1 MIIGLLIV
9 QKSDLSYNGKYPG
22 LSGRIPYLL
31 HDDVALYMKRVRKYI
46 SKLGINESIHTY
58 IVGEYGPNSFRPHFH
73 LLLFFDSDK
82 LAQNIVRIANSYWRF
97 GRVDCSA
104 SRATLKTT
112 LARILIALVL
122 SPYIFRKFVLFGLSQ
137 DFQISSD
144 MLFSNLRLR
153 KLNRVTSMKS
163 LMERVCHIM
172 ALIPLYSHGARLSI
186 PAFTDPLYVDIAI
199 FMNLQR
205 YYDMLETL
213 NKDPHSRRQ
222 PCSSLPE

>member
-1 MIIGLLIV
+1 MNQYTHTLWESMDPTLSAHISISYYSLTPMNSPRILSELQIRVGDLDVSIV
-9 QKSDLSYNGKYPG
+9 LP
-22 LSGRIPYLL
+22 REA
-31 HDDVALYMKRVRKYI
+31 ALR
-46 SKLGINESIHTY
+46 
-58 IVGEYGPNSFRPHFH
+58 
-73 LLLFFDSDK
+73 
-82 LAQNIVRIANSYWRF
+82 
-97 GRVDCSA
+97 
-104 SRATLKTT
+104 TT

-122 SPYIFRKFVLFGLSQ
+122 SPYIFRKFVLFGLSR

-144 MLFSNLRLR
+144 TLFSNLQLK

-163 LMERVCHIM
+163 LMERACRIM

-205 YYDMLETL
+205 YYDMLDSL